1 MNSNKIAIYLANI
14 KGLSMKKIIFPL
26 LLLTII
32 IISYFSIGILVIQ
45 PLGALPNGATIVYFR
60 YNTNL
65 NFIESPDSIV
75 LNKGMRL
82 SILTRAIALSKLAPI
97 ITEEKIAILPYF
109 EFLYLLST
117 NNQKFDK

>member
-1 MNSNKIAIYLANI
+1 
-14 KGLSMKKIIFPL
+14 MKKIIFPL
-26 LLLTII
+26 LLLIII
-32 IISYFSIGILVIQ
+32 IISYLSIGILVIQ
-45 PLGALPNGATIVYFR
+45 PLGVLPNGATIVYFR

-65 NFIESPDSIV
+65 NFIESPDSII

-97 ITEEKIAILPYF
+97 ITEEKIAILPYY